1 MTAPVASADLHGT
14 AQSGA
19 RAVAL
24 ELVRALA
31 AAHTRCA
38 AGEEDGLHAVRVA
51 IRRLRSWIRAYRP
64 VLEDTLSRKSRRA
77 LRALAEATGAARE
90 VEVSLA
96 ILDTLPAPPR
106 TRSGHDDLRRRLA
119 RELSRRQDDLDDLA
133 TSIPRV
139 VNRLTRELSHYLIDV
154 DLDRQPRDVA
164 MGEFTAHALERHGEK
179 LARALES
186 LEVEENSDD
195 EGSEGDALH
204 RARIAAKRLRYI
216 AEQVDAPGADAL
228 VGRLTVL
235 QDALGEHRD
244 SRLLAERA
252 LAEIGRSARRD
263 ARARAKE
270 LLAATDSPSAK
281 GGPARPRVRPGLL
294 QVARAAE
301 ARADE
306 MLRKFEAEWPRESRA
321 TQLRA
326 DVRELAANVSQGR

>member
-1 MTAPVASADLHGT
+1 MAAPVSSADPHGT
-14 AQSGA
+14 AQRGA

-24 ELVRALA
+24 ELVRGLA
-31 AAHTRCA
+31 AAHTRYE
-38 AGEEDGLHAVRVA
+38 AGEEDGLHGVRVA
-51 IRRLRSWIRAYRP
+51 VRRLRSWIRAYRP

-77 LRALAEATGAARE
+77 LRALAEATGAARNL
-90 VEVSLA
+90 EVSLA

-119 RELSRRQDDLDDLA
+119 RELSRAQGELDDLA

-154 DLDRQPRDVA
+154 DLERQPRDLT
-164 MGEFTAHALERHGEK
+164 MSEFTAGALERHGEK

-186 LEVEENSDD
+186 LDVDENSDD
-195 EGSEGDALH
+195 DGSEGDERH

-216 AEQVDAPGADAL
+216 AEQMALPGADAL
-228 VGRLTVL
+228 VARLTAL

-270 LLAATDSPSAK
+270 LLAGTDSAPSK
-281 GGPARPRVRPGLL
+281 GRPARSRVRPGLL

-321 TQLRA
+321 EQLRA
-326 DVRELAANVSQGR
+326 DVRALAANLSSRR